1 MSYEESK
8 NKCLHLQI
16 SPIDFGG
23 TSVGI
28 LPKDLY
34 FIPKIGKLLLDP
46 LKPSCIEKKMD
57 V

>member
-23 TSVGI
+23 TSEGI
-28 LPKDLY
+28 LPKDWY
-34 FIPKIGKLLLDP
+34 FIPKLENFYLTH
-46 LKPSCIEKKMD
+46 
-57 V
+57 